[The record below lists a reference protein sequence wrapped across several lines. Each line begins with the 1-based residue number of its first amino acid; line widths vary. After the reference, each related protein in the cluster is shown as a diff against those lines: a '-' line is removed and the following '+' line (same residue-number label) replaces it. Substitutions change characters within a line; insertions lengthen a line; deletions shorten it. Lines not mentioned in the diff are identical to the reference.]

1 MGSCFECFALLA
13 QNIAAALSDIGSSIK
28 TKLRITYWK
37 WSFKVSWFDF
47 NGWFDPISSGLIDLS
62 TDVVLAK

>member
-28 TKLRITYWK
+28 TKIKNNILK
-37 WSFKVSWFDF
+37 MKFQGF
-47 NGWFDPISSGLIDLS
+47 LIRF
-62 TDVVLAK
+62 